1 MRRLA
6 TAFALLALLAGCG
19 AGDSEQGSSDAPGF
33 DPDQAFAD
41 LTAQVALGPRPRGS
55 AAAERAAQLIAS
67 SWREAGLSGVAIQ
80 RPWRNVI
87 ATVPGSLP
95 GTVVVGAHYDTKQG
109 VPRFVGANDG
119 TSGVAVLLELARALP
134 PRLAGPS
141 VQLVAFDGEEARGER
156 DAERDGIRGSRQF
169 IDYARAGGEQ
179 GTPPLTSIRGMVLFD
194 MVGDCDLQIPYEQN
208 SDKDLY
214 ALFAVSAAEL
224 FGSAEPFRYNT
235 LPVSDDHVPFLD
247 AGIPAVDFID
257 FTYGPG
263 APPGEYWHT
272 PADTLDKV
280 CPASLEQ
287 VGETALRAIPRI
299 R

>member
-6 TAFALLALLAGCG
+6 TALALLALLAGCG
-19 AGDSEQGSSDAPGF
+19 GGDSEHQSSDAPGF
-33 DPDQAFAD
+33 DPDRAFAD
-41 LTAQVALGPRPRGS
+41 LTAQVELGPRPRGS
-55 AAAERAAQLIAS
+55 AAAERAAHLIAA

-119 TSGVAVLLELARALP
+119 ASGVAVLLELARALP

-141 VQLVAFDGEEARGER
+141 VQLIAFDGEEARGER
-156 DAERDGIRGSRQF
+156 DFDRDGIRGSRQY

-179 GTPPLTSIRGMVLFD
+179 GTPPLTSIRAMVLFD

-224 FGSAEPFRYNT
+224 FGSPDPFRYNT
-235 LPVSDDHVPFLD
+235 FPVSDDHVPFLD

-263 APPGEYWHT
+263 APPGDYWHT